1 MSGGTAS
8 DIQSLPLSRN
18 VLPQRFALV
27 IVGRRGRR
35 RKRINETCAI
45 AVIILPFPLSP
56 SPGQF
61 YTTQSVCVACLGGGR
76 EGRRWVEE
84 PYAIVIHVQAAAA
97 RLLTPTE

>member
-1 MSGGTAS
+1 MYPG
-8 DIQSLPLSRN
+8 
-18 VLPQRFALV
+18 
-27 IVGRRGRR
+27 VGQKHYVDGSTILFNIPPDGVGSQLWREIRRG
-35 RKRINETCAI
+35 I